1 MNFTKYTIAA
11 LTGAMMTMA
20 APGQA
25 AVYRIAIA
33 GTITEG
39 EDPYGF
45 FGSPLSDLTGYTYK
59 SVYHLTDPLPGTYFY
74 DTGTQYYIEG
84 GNYNSTPSPVSATV
98 KINDSL
104 KRISGNFGSS
114 VNKSYQFAGWR
125 GTISISTEES
135 NEYYPRWDD
144 LWLYEGIASRT
155 AAFNWP
161 TNSQKFSYDVENEN
175 EAYGQL
181 FFAAYNTLSNQYSYL
196 VYAALNPQ
204 RITISKISDGSAAP
218 EPSTWSLLILG
229 FGGIG
234 AAMRRRASAGRVTA
248 RVSYS
253 G

>member
-1 MNFTKYTIAA
+1 MKLCKLVSAA
-11 LTGAMMTMA
+11 LMGAMLTMA

-45 FGSPLSDLTGYTYK
+45 FGSPLSDLTGYKYK
-59 SVYHLTDPLPGTYFY
+59 SVYHLTDPLPGAYFY
-74 DTGTQYYIEG
+74 DDGTNYYIEG
-84 GNYNSTPSPVSATV
+84 GNYNSTPSPVSATI
-98 KINDSL
+98 KLNNSL

-114 VNKSYQFAGWR
+114 VDKSYQFAGWR
-125 GTISISTEES
+125 GTIYISTEEI
-135 NEYYPRWDD
+135 NEYYDRWDD
-144 LWLYEGIASRT
+144 LWLYEGIASKT

-161 TNSQKFSYDVENEN
+161 TNSQKFSYDVQDEDGVN
-175 EAYGQL
+175 GQL
-181 FFAAYNTLSNQYSYL
+181 VFAAYNTLSNQYSYL
-196 VYAALNPQ
+196 GYAALSPQ

-218 EPSTWSLLILG
+218 EPSTWGLMILG

-234 AAMRRRASAGRVTA
+234 AAMRRRVSAGRLTP

-253 G
+253 Q